1 MPKQPQ
7 EPREAAKAGSRT
19 TIGQYLVQRLREVG
33 VGHVFGIPGDY
44 VLGLYDL
51 LVRSSIK
58 VIGTTKEDG
67 AGFAADAYARMNG
80 IGAVC
85 VTYGVGGLSVLNA
98 VAGAYAE
105 KSPVVV
111 LTGSPGLRERVDD
124 PLLHHKVR
132 TFATQAEIFEKVT
145 AAAVVLDDPDTA
157 FRSIDETLATC
168 VREKRPVYIEL
179 PRDMV
184 GVQPAQ
190 RHRARQVE
198 ERSDAGSLH
207 EALAETVERINRAER
222 PVILADVEVHRYGL
236 GKDLEALADRTG
248 FPVAA
253 TILGKSVLKENH
265 PNFIGIYQGAMSR
278 PEVQRVVEDSDAL
291 LMLGTVLCDINT
303 GVFTARID
311 PERSISATSEA
322 VQVSRHRYD
331 KIRLADFVKG
341 LLEAPLRRRN
351 APHLGHPPAATHH
364 IRRDGPITV
373 TGLFELLNRRL
384 QDGMAVICDVGLS
397 MFAAIDL
404 VIRNETKFLAPAYYA
419 SMGFAV
425 PAALG
430 VASADPKLRP
440 VVLVGDGAFQMTG
453 VELSSIVRERLDPIV
468 LLLNNRGYTTERF
481 IQDGPYND
489 ILDWHYERLPDLLGA
504 GWGAVVR
511 TEQEFSEAWARATE
525 TRGTWSL
532 LNIQL
537 DPKDH
542 CPALAR
548 LGEGL
553 GSRLQT

>member
-1 MPKQPQ
+1 MPKELA
-7 EPREAAKAGSRT
+7 EPDVIAKAADRT
-19 TIGQYLVQRLREVG
+19 TIGEYIVQRLWDAG
-33 VGHVFGIPGDY
+33 VRHVFGIPGDY

-51 LVRSSIK
+51 LVRGPLK

-67 AGFAADAYARMNG
+67 AGFAADAYARVNG

-132 TFATQAEIFEKVT
+132 TFATQKEIFEKVT

-168 VREKRPVYIEL
+168 IREKRPVYIEL

-184 GVQPAQ
+184 GVRPAH
-190 RHRARQVE
+190 RHRPRRVE
-198 ERSDAGSLH
+198 ERSDPASLA
-207 EALAETVERINRAER
+207 EALAETVERLNRAEH
-222 PVILADVEVHRYGL
+222 PIILADVEMHRYGL
-236 GKDLEALADRTG
+236 GKDLAALAERTG

-253 TILGKSVLKENH
+253 TILGKSVLKEVH
-265 PNFIGIYQGAMSR
+265 PNFLGIYQGAMSR
-278 PEVQRVVEDSDAL
+278 PEVQRAVEDSDGL

-303 GVFTARID
+303 GIFTAKVD
-311 PERSISATSEA
+311 PARTISATSET

-341 LLEAPLRRRN
+341 LLGSPLRRRN
-351 APHLGHPPAATHH
+351 CPPLGQAPPATQH

-373 TGLFELLNRRL
+373 MGLFELLNRRL
-384 QDGMAVICDVGLS
+384 KDEMAVICDVGLS

-419 SMGFAV
+419 SMGFGV

-453 VELSSIVRERLDPIV
+453 VELSSIARARLDPIV

-489 ILDWHYERLPDLLGA
+489 ILDWNYERLPDVLGA

-511 TEQEFSEAWARATE
+511 TEKEFADAWTRATE
-525 TRGTWSL
+525 QRGAFSL
-532 LNIQL
+532 LNIHL

-542 CPALAR
+542 CPALVR

-553 GSRLQT
+553 RSRLRT